1 MSLVFH
7 ERVGFEGRRPSPF
20 SWRIRY
26 ALAHK
31 GLLDTP
37 EVEVRATRFAD
48 RPRIEALSGQRFV
61 PVIEH
66 RGRVVHDS
74 WAIACHLEDAFP
86 DRPSLFGG
94 AIGRGVTRQLNL
106 WCDTVLLPATRPVL
120 VAEFPAVLD
129 PGDRAYYRS
138 SREAMFGCTLE
149 AYAADRPGAI
159 ARLREA
165 AAPLEALL
173 AEQPWVAGTAAPAY
187 ADHLVFSVLQYARLG
202 CTAELLDPGS
212 ALAAWRARMIA
223 LHGGLGDRFPA
234 YPAG

>member
-7 ERVGFEGRRPSPF
+7 ERIGFEGRRPSPF

-37 EVEVRATRFAD
+37 AVEIVPTRFAD
-48 RPRIEALSGQRFV
+48 VARIEALSGQRFV
-61 PVIEH
+61 PVIQH
-66 RGRVVHDS
+66 DGMVVADS

-94 AIGRGVTRQLNL
+94 AIGRGLTRQLNL
-106 WCDTVLLPATRPVL
+106 WSDAVLGAAVRPVL
-120 VAEFPAVLD
+120 AADFPAVLD

-149 AYAADRPGAI
+149 AFAAGREGHL
-159 ARLREA
+159 ARLRA
-165 AAPLEALL
+165 VVAPLEALL
-173 AEQPWVAGTAAPAY
+173 GEQPWIAGAAPAY
-187 ADHLVFSVLQYARLG
+187 ADHVIFSVFQYARLG

-223 LHGGLGDRFPA
+223 LFDGLGDRFPD
-234 YPAG
+234 YPG